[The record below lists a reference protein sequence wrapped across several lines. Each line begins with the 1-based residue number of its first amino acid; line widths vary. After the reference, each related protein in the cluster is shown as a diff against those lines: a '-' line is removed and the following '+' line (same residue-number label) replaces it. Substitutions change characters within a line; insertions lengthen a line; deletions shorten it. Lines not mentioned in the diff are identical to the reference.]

1 MVKIPQ
7 GAFTLLSTKLNG
19 VKSSSSGY
27 QMDELCKDHHQFNV
41 AQSECDVHLK
51 TEWIKSNSILTSVR
65 AVSVAQSVR
74 KLEGLGL
81 ESREVMGFILLL
93 LSLLKFIL

>member
-1 MVKIPQ
+1 M
-7 GAFTLLSTKLNG
+7 
-19 VKSSSSGY
+19 
-27 QMDELCKDHHQFNV
+27 